1 MKIGVIGT
9 GNMGSLII
17 DALINSKSVK
27 PKNISVMNRTEKK
40 ALDLAQKH
48 PGLTIRHSPA
58 EVIRHS
64 AVIFLCVK
72 PLQFYPLLQSV
83 RGVWRTDQL
92 AVSITSPI
100 TVGQLEKMTPC
111 PAARVVPSIVNQ
123 VLAGSTLVTFGTST
137 NERMKS
143 RLWRLLEH
151 FSHPIEI
158 GEEKIRAASDLS
170 SCGPA
175 FLSFLLE
182 KMADG
187 AVKSTQIS
195 KKEATELTAE
205 MVIGFGKLLERKAYS
220 LAELRNKVTVKGG
233 VTGVGLNVLNHEC
246 GAVFEHLFEETQ
258 KKFLEDHLA
267 VDPFFDGTD

>member
-9 GNMGSLII
+9 GNMGSLIV
-17 DALINSKSVK
+17 DALIQSKSAR

-40 ALDLAQKH
+40 ALDLARKYR
-48 PGLTIRHSPA
+48 GLTVHHSAA
-58 EVIRHS
+58 EVIRRS
-64 AVIFLCVK
+64 ALVFLCVK
-72 PLQFYPLLQSV
+72 PLQFFPLLQSV

-92 AVSITSPI
+92 AVSITSP
-100 TVGQLEKMTPC
+100 VAVEQLEKLILC

-123 VLAGSTLVTFGTST
+123 ALAGSTLVTFGTSI
-137 NERMKS
+137 NEHMKNK
-143 RLWRLLEH
+143 LWHLLEH

-158 GEEKIRAASDLS
+158 AEENIRAASDLS

-182 KMADG
+182 KLVDG
-187 AVKSTQIS
+187 AVQSTGIS
-195 KKEATELTAE
+195 QKQAMELTAE
-205 MVIGFGKLLERKAYS
+205 MVIGFGKLLERKTYTFD
-220 LAELRNKVTVKGG
+220 ELRKKVTVKGG

-246 GAVFEHLFEETQ
+246 STVFEHLFEETQ

-267 VDPFFDGTD
+267 VDPFFNGTD